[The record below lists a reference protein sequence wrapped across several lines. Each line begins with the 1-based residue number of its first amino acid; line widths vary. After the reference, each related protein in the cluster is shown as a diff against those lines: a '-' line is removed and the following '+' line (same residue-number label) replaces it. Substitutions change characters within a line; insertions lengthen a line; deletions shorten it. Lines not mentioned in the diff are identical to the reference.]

1 MAEFALL
8 LAWLVP
14 PLLPLS
20 ELRSR
25 ADFGTVPPP
34 DPWALYEFWELLL
47 ELELFAGSEVL
58 LDIVRVWE
66 VGGFGVLDG

>member
-1 MAEFALL
+1 
-8 LAWLVP
+8 
-14 PLLPLS
+14 
-20 ELRSR
+20 
-25 ADFGTVPPP
+25 VPPP